1 MKKITIIAEAGVNHN
16 GDLNL
21 AKKLVQ
27 EAAYAGADYVK
38 FQSFDTEDIVTKD
51 AKQASYQEKNTKT
64 KQSQYDMLKKL
75 ELDKRAHI
83 ELIKEC
89 EKCGINF
96 LSTAFDLKNIELLN
110 ELGLEIFKIP
120 SGEITNLPYLKAIAK
135 LNKKVFMSTGMSNL
149 AQIQEALDIL
159 YKYGT
164 KRKNITLLHCN
175 TQYPTPFE
183 DANLKAM
190 LTLKEAF
197 KLDVGYSDHTQG
209 ISVALGAA
217 ALGAL
222 VIEKHFTLDKSMQGP
237 DHKASL
243 EPCELRAMIKGIR
256 EIEMALGDGIKR
268 ISKSEKENAK
278 IARKSLVALK
288 DIKKGELLSEENL
301 GTKRPA
307 HGISAIRYDEYI
319 GKKALKNYKKDEF
332 I

>member
-75 ELDKRAHI
+75 ELDKKAHI

-159 YKYGT
+159 CKYGT

-243 EPCELRAMIKGIR
+243 EPCELRAMIRGVR

-307 HGISAIRYDEYI
+307 NGISAIRYDEYI

>member
-75 ELDKRAHI
+75 ELDKKAHI

-89 EKCGINF
+89 KKCGINF

-175 TQYPTPFE
+175 TQYPTPFK

-288 DIKKGELLSEENL
+288 DIKKGEILSEENL

>member
-1 MKKITIIAEAGVNHN
+1 MKKIIIIAEAGVNHN

-75 ELDKRAHI
+75 ELDKKAHI

-120 SGEITNLPYLKAIAK
+120 SGEITNLPYLKAIAR

-159 YKYGT
+159 CKYGT

-183 DANLKAM
+183 DANLNAM
-190 LTLKEAF
+190 LTLKDAF

-288 DIKKGELLSEENL
+288 DIKKGEILSEENL

-307 HGISAIRYDEYI
+307 NGISAIRYDEYI

>member
-1 MKKITIIAEAGVNHN
+1 MKKIIIIAEAGVNHN

-75 ELDKRAHI
+75 ELDKKAHI

-120 SGEITNLPYLKAIAK
+120 SGEITNLPYLKAIAR

-159 YKYGT
+159 CKYGT

-190 LTLKEAF
+190 LTLKDAF

-288 DIKKGELLSEENL
+288 DIKKGEILSEENL

-307 HGISAIRYDEYI
+307 NGISAIRYDEYI

>member
-1 MKKITIIAEAGVNHN
+1 MKKIIIIAEAGVNHN

-75 ELDKRAHI
+75 ELDKKAHI

-120 SGEITNLPYLKAIAK
+120 SGEITNLPYLKAIAR

-159 YKYGT
+159 CKYGT

-190 LTLKEAF
+190 LTLKDAF

-307 HGISAIRYDEYI
+307 NGISAIRYDEYI

>member
-75 ELDKRAHI
+75 ELDKKAHI

-159 YKYGT
+159 CKYGT

-288 DIKKGELLSEENL
+288 DIKKGEILSEENL

-307 HGISAIRYDEYI
+307 NGISAIRYDEYI

>member
-1 MKKITIIAEAGVNHN
+1 
-16 GDLNL
+16 
-21 AKKLVQ
+21 
-27 EAAYAGADYVK
+27 
-38 FQSFDTEDIVTKD
+38 
-51 AKQASYQEKNTKT
+51 
-64 KQSQYDMLKKL
+64 MLKKL
-75 ELDKRAHI
+75 ELDKKAHI

-256 EIEMALGDGIKR
+256 EIEIALGDGIKR
-268 ISKSEKENAK
+268 IKKKKKENAK

-288 DIKKGELLSEENL
+288 DIKKGEILSEENL

-307 HGISAIRYDEYI
+307 NGISAIRYDEYI

>member
-75 ELDKRAHI
+75 ELDKKAHI
-83 ELIKEC
+83 EFIKEC